1 LVLKLFVVQIILG
14 LFLVL
19 LIGSI
24 VYLMQRYLFVPL
36 IILVWVLILWIITS
50 FHEFVSPVLMVVQF
64 SFELMVLHR

>member
-1 LVLKLFVVQIILG
+1 MG
-14 LFLVL
+14 LILVL

-24 VYLMQRYLFVPL
+24 VYLMQRDLFVPL

-64 SFELMVLHR
+64 SFELMVFHR

>member
-1 LVLKLFVVQIILG
+1 MVLKLFVVQIILG